1 MWVMRVTVVI
11 AATVSTAVA
20 LAVNSIY
27 GLLYLLGDLAGLFL
41 FPQLFCAVFLT
52 NANTYGSLLAIAVAL
67 ILRIGGGDYLLEL
80 SPFIKY
86 PYYSDIYGQLF
97 PYKTLAMVCSF
108 ATIVIVSYLTKFLF
122 EREILPASMD
132 FLHCFKSY
140 DITKGSEVISMKGK
154 YTEKSENNQSK
165 AKNNEVKEN
174 LGYVSAT

>member
-1 MWVMRVTVVI
+1 MMRVTVVI

-20 LAVNSIY
+20 LAVNTIY
-27 GLLYLLGDLAGLFL
+27 GLFNLIGDFQGLLL

-52 NANTYGSLLAIAVAL
+52 NANTYGSLLAIVVAL
-67 ILRIGGGDYLLEL
+67 ILRIGGGDYLLGI

-132 FLHCFKSY
+132 FLHCFHSY
-140 DITKGSEVISMKGK
+140 DIKRGNQAIPMEEK
-154 YTEKSENNQSK
+154 YSEKSENNQS
-165 AKNNEVKEN
+165 
-174 LGYVSAT
+174 

>member
-1 MWVMRVTVVI
+1 MMRVTVVI

-20 LAVNSIY
+20 LAVKSIY
-27 GLLYLLGDLAGLFL
+27 GLLYLIGDLQGLLLFL
-41 FPQLFCAVFLT
+41 QLFCAVFLT
-52 NANTYGSLLAIAVAL
+52 NTNTYGSLLAIVVAL

-122 EREILPASMD
+122 EREILPASM
-132 FLHCFKSY
+132 
-140 DITKGSEVISMKGK
+140 KGK
-154 YTEKSENNQSK
+154 HTEKSENNQSK

-174 LGYVSAT
+174 LGYVNST